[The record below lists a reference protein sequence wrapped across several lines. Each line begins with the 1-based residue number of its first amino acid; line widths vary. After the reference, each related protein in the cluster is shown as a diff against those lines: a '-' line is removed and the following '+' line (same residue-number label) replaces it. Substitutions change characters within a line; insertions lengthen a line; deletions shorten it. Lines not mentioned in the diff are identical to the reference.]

1 MFGHGVFD
9 APITSQVFR
18 NEDDDPYTSMDS
30 YTCYKEE
37 ATPPVKE
44 CYEKV
49 KYRTDCYMTPE
60 AYNECFCKCNDN
72 PLWHESVGQSGEYT
86 GSTEMPD
93 LVGSGAGVSDNG
105 EESEGNGEK
114 EESLIINGGQN
125 QDTPQENKP
134 LFCWKCPAG
143 YILGGLGILAG
154 GYIYFM
160 IKNPG
165 YWVAGQAIGAGGN
178 VLSSMFRR

>member
-18 NEDDDPYTSMDS
+18 NEDDPYTSMDS
-30 YTCYKEE
+30 YPCYKED

-44 CYEKV
+44 CYEKI
-49 KYRTDCYMTPE
+49 KTRAGCYNTPE
-60 AYNECFCKCNDN
+60 AYNTCHCKCNEN
-72 PLWHESVGQSGEYT
+72 PQWTESFSDSGSYI
-86 GSTEMPD
+86 GSQEMPD
-93 LVGSGAGVSDNG
+93 MEGSGVGIPDNG
-105 EESEGNGEK
+105 EESEENGGK
-114 EESLIINGGQN
+114 EEKLLINGGQN

-143 YILGGLGILAG
+143 YILGGLGLLGA